1 MCGELGNSSFESTLE
16 PVEILLPEEQKL
28 IQIVAGHSFTIGV
41 CIPLHGEK
49 GSEKNSEK
57 RKSRVIDAV
66 SFSDEEDN
74 GLAHTVGC
82 GQPTGQT
89 GQAERTERAETERQ
103 TQFGQPAKN
112 AEEERFADSKLQQS
126 SEDLAGMAAPKRRAN
141 PSAFGFNTAEI
152 MQAKEKMRSSGS
164 SFAGMTSTFAVR
176 KSTAFTPVVE
186 RKAAVENVDGD
197 DICFQSRAQRAPAFE
212 KLFQAILKKW
222 IVYL

>member
-1 MCGELGNSSFESTLE
+1 MCGELGNNSFESTLE

-49 GSEKNSEK
+49 ESEKNNEK

-66 SFSDEEDN
+66 CFSEEEDN
-74 GLAHTVGC
+74 GPTETVGYGQSMELTERTDAERRSKLAHS
-82 GQPTGQT
+82 
-89 GQAERTERAETERQ
+89 
-103 TQFGQPAKN
+103 TQN
-112 AEEERFADSKLQQS
+112 AEEERFAESKLQQS
-126 SEDLAGMAAPKRRAN
+126 SQDLAGAAAPKRRAN

-152 MQAKEKMRSSGS
+152 VQLKEKMRSSGS

-186 RKAAVENVDGD
+186 RKAAVGNVNGD
-197 DICFQSRAQRAPAFE
+197 DICFQSRAQRAAALE
-212 KLFQAILKKW
+212 KQFQAILRK
-222 IVYL
+222 